1 MRDVAGVAAD
11 VGTGVGEGSC
21 VGVGAIP
28 PQAVTRTVT
37 STSIVTD
44 IVRLRLIFH
53 PLPVRLLQC
62 SSAQMASS
70 ALVAHLTRT

>member
-1 MRDVAGVAAD
+1 MRVGAGVAAD

-28 PQAVTRTVT
+28 PQAVTTNVT

-53 PLPVRLLQC
+53 SRPVRLLQC
-62 SSAQMASS
+62 SSAQMGPS
-70 ALVAHLTRT
+70 ALVAHFTRK